1 MKKLAVLVANG
12 QRPNHPK
19 IMQILNDAE
28 EIICVDNGYEIVQK
42 LNIVPSVLIGDL
54 DSVNLDSVN
63 QNVKVVKKE
72 NQNLSDLEKAFHYCI
87 EKNVTK
93 IYLIGSTGLR
103 DDHNLANLMLITDFI
118 EKLDITVLS
127 DEYEINAIK
136 GKMKFSCKKG
146 TQISL
151 ISIDANNQVTTNGLK
166 YNLNNEALR
175 SSSQGLSNLVTED
188 NFSIESAKPILLF
201 RKLL

>member
-1 MKKLAVLVANG
+1 MEKLAVLVANG

-19 IMQILNDAE
+19 IMQILKDAE

-87 EKNVTK
+87 EKNFTK

-188 NFSIESAKPILLF
+188 NFSIESEKPILLF

>member
-1 MKKLAVLVANG
+1 MIAENK
-12 QRPNHPK
+12 
-19 IMQILNDAE
+19 ND
-28 EIICVDNGYEIVQK
+28 
-42 LNIVPSVLIGDL
+42 
-54 DSVNLDSVN
+54 
-63 QNVKVVKKE
+63 
-72 NQNLSDLEKAFHYCI
+72 NLSDLEKALHYCI
-87 EKNVTK
+87 EKNFTK

-103 DDHNLANLMLITDFI
+103 DDHNLANLMLISDFI

-188 NFSIESAKPILLF
+188 NFSIESEKPILLF

>member
-1 MKKLAVLVANG
+1 MEKLAVLVANG

-19 IMQILNDAE
+19 IMQILKDAE

-87 EKNVTK
+87 EKNFTK

-146 TQISL
+146 SQISL

-188 NFSIESAKPILLF
+188 NFSIESEKPILLF

>member
-1 MKKLAVLVANG
+1 MEKLAVLVANG

-19 IMQILNDAE
+19 IMQILKDAE

-72 NQNLSDLEKAFHYCI
+72 NQNLSDLEKALHYCI
-87 EKNVTK
+87 EKNFTK

-175 SSSQGLSNLVTED
+175 SSSQGLSNLVIED
-188 NFSIESAKPILLF
+188 NFSIESVKPLLLF

>member
-19 IMQILNDAE
+19 ILQILKDAE

-42 LNIVPSVLIGDL
+42 LNIIPSVLIGDL

-63 QNVKVVKKE
+63 QNVEVVKKE

-87 EKNVTK
+87 EKNFTK

-151 ISIDANNQVTTNGLK
+151 ISIDSNNQVTTNGLK

-175 SSSQGLSNLVTED
+175 SSTQGLSNLVIED

>member
-1 MKKLAVLVANG
+1 MEKLAVLVANG

-19 IMQILNDAE
+19 IKQILKDAE
-28 EIICVDNGYEIVQK
+28 EIICVDNGYETVKK

-54 DSVNLDSVN
+54 DSVNLDSVD
-63 QNVKVVKKE
+63 QNVEIVKKE

-87 EKNVTK
+87 EKEFTK

-103 DDHNLANLMLITDFI
+103 DDHNLVNLMLITDFVD
-118 EKLDITVLS
+118 KLDITVFS
-127 DEYEINAIK
+127 DEYQINAIK
-136 GKMKFSCKKG
+136 GKMEFSCMKD

-151 ISIDANNQVTTNGLK
+151 ISIYEDNQITTNGLK
-166 YNLNNEALR
+166 YNLNNEVLK
-175 SSSQGLSNLVTED
+175 SSSEGLSNLTIED
-188 NFSIESAKPILLF
+188 NFSIESVKPILLF

>member
-1 MKKLAVLVANG
+1 MEKLAVLVANG

-19 IMQILNDAE
+19 IMQILKDAE

-42 LNIVPSVLIGDL
+42 LNIIPSVLIGDL

-63 QNVKVVKKE
+63 QNVEVVKKE

-87 EKNVTK
+87 EKNFTK

-136 GKMKFSCKKG
+136 GKMKFSCKKA

-188 NFSIESAKPILLF
+188 NFSIESEKPILLF

>member
-1 MKKLAVLVANG
+1 LKKLAVLVANG

-19 IMQILNDAE
+19 ILQILKDAE

-87 EKNVTK
+87 EKNFTK

-146 TQISL
+146 SQISL

-188 NFSIESAKPILLF
+188 NFSIESEKPILLF

>member
-1 MKKLAVLVANG
+1 MEKLAVLVANG

-19 IMQILNDAE
+19 IMQILKDAE

-42 LNIVPSVLIGDL
+42 LNIIPSVLIGDL

-63 QNVKVVKKE
+63 QNVEVVKKE
-72 NQNLSDLEKAFHYCI
+72 NQNLSDLEKALNYCI
-87 EKNVTK
+87 EKNFTK

-103 DDHNLANLMLITDFI
+103 DDHNLANLMLISDFI

-151 ISIDANNQVTTNGLK
+151 ISIDTNNQVTTNGLK

>member
-1 MKKLAVLVANG
+1 MEKLAVLVANG

-19 IMQILNDAE
+19 IMQILKDAE

-63 QNVKVVKKE
+63 PNVKVVKKE

-87 EKNVTK
+87 EKNFTK

-175 SSSQGLSNLVTED
+175 SSSQGLSNLAIED

>member
-1 MKKLAVLVANG
+1 MEKLAVLVANG
-12 QRPNHPK
+12 QRPSHPK
-19 IMQILNDAE
+19 IMQILKDAE

-63 QNVKVVKKE
+63 QNVEVIKKE

-87 EKNVTK
+87 EKNFTK

-103 DDHNLANLMLITDFI
+103 DDHNLANLMLISDFI

-166 YNLNNEALR
+166 YNLNNVALR

-188 NFSIESAKPILLF
+188 NFSIESEKPILLF

>member
-12 QRPNHPK
+12 QRPSHPK
-19 IMQILNDAE
+19 ILQILKDAE

-42 LNIVPSVLIGDL
+42 LNIIPSVLIGDL

-63 QNVKVVKKE
+63 QNVEIVKKE
-72 NQNLSDLEKAFHYCI
+72 NQNLSDLEKALNYCI
-87 EKNVTK
+87 EKNFTK

-188 NFSIESAKPILLF
+188 NFSIESEKPILLF

>member
-1 MKKLAVLVANG
+1 MEKLAVLVANG

-19 IMQILNDAE
+19 IIQILKDAE

-42 LNIVPSVLIGDL
+42 LNIIPSVLIGDL

-87 EKNVTK
+87 EKNFTK

-136 GKMKFSCKKG
+136 GKMKFSSKKG

-175 SSSQGLSNLVTED
+175 SSTQGLSNLVIED

>member
-1 MKKLAVLVANG
+1 MEKLAVLVANG

-19 IMQILNDAE
+19 IMQILKDAE

-42 LNIVPSVLIGDL
+42 LNIIPSVLIGDL

-63 QNVKVVKKE
+63 QHVEVVKKE
-72 NQNLSDLEKAFHYCI
+72 NQNLSDLEKALNYCI
-87 EKNVTK
+87 EKNFTK

-136 GKMKFSCKKG
+136 GKMKFSSKKG

-175 SSSQGLSNLVTED
+175 SSSQGLSNLVIED

>member
-19 IMQILNDAE
+19 ILQILKDAE

-63 QNVKVVKKE
+63 QNVEVVKKE
-72 NQNLSDLEKAFHYCI
+72 NQNLSDLEKALNYCI
-87 EKNVTK
+87 EKNFTK

-188 NFSIESAKPILLF
+188 NFSIESEKPILLF

>member
-1 MKKLAVLVANG
+1 LEKLAVLVANG

-19 IMQILNDAE
+19 IMQILKDAE

-42 LNIVPSVLIGDL
+42 LNIIPSVLIGDL

-63 QNVKVVKKE
+63 QNVEVVKKE
-72 NQNLSDLEKAFHYCI
+72 NQNLSDLEKALHYCI
-87 EKNVTK
+87 EKNFTK

-103 DDHNLANLMLITDFI
+103 DDHNLANLMLISDFI

-188 NFSIESAKPILLF
+188 NFSIESEKPILLF

>member
-1 MKKLAVLVANG
+1 MEKLAVLVANG

-19 IMQILNDAE
+19 IMQILKDAE
-28 EIICVDNGYEIVQK
+28 EIICVDNGYEILQK
-42 LNIVPSVLIGDL
+42 LNIIPSVLIGDL

-63 QNVKVVKKE
+63 QNVEVVKKE
-72 NQNLSDLEKAFHYCI
+72 NQNLSDLEKALNYCI
-87 EKNVTK
+87 EKNFTK

-103 DDHNLANLMLITDFI
+103 DDHNLANLMLISDFI

-151 ISIDANNQVTTNGLK
+151 ISIDTNNQVTTNGLK